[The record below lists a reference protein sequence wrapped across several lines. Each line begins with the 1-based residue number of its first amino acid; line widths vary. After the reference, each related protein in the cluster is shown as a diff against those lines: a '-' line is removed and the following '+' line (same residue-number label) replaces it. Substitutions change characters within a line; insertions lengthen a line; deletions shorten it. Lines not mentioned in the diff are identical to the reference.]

1 MPVEIT
7 KKRKPRIH
15 PVTAKVDADVY
26 AEIKRVCRA
35 VGQSHPMFFLDAIA
49 DRLEY
54 LNKVVAD
61 GGANNEQ

>member
-7 KKRKPRIH
+7 KKRKPRNY

-49 DRLEY
+49 DRLLY
-54 LNKVVAD
+54 LQGYLDDKE
-61 GGANNEQ
+61 GGDV